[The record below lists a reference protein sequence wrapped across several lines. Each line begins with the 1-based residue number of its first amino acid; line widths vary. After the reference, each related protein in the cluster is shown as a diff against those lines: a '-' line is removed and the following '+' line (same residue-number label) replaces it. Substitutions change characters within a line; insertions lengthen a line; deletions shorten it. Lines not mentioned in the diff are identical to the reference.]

1 MFKMTLLWKLLSDP
15 GVLRK
20 AGCLGLGVSHKYLFD
35 SYLTTRLVRVSKKNR
50 ATLVGLRHHATKA
63 IESDVLTTVAHSAK
77 RTKKTSELR
86 NLILLA
92 APEKWTLMQAIAFL
106 LVSSGVTM
114 AVPFCFGK
122 VIDVISNT
130 KKEDMKENL
139 NRLTLVLLV
148 VFLIGGLSNFRR
160 VYLMSAAGHRITQS
174 LRRQAYTAILRQE
187 TAMFDKGSTGELVG
201 RLSGDTQLISSA
213 VTSNVSDGLRS
224 AIMAVTGVSMMFYV
238 SPTLALLGLAIVP
251 PVVAVAAVWG
261 RVLKRVSKELQN
273 SVAVLNATAEER
285 IGNIRTVKAFAQEER
300 EIDRYCGKLRDVL
313 ALCYKESLYRGLFFG
328 MTGLSGNAIVLS
340 VLYNGV
346 FMVSSGDITIGSL
359 SAFLLYAGYVGMSL
373 NGLSTAYSELNK
385 ALGANARLFELINRQ
400 PLIPVQGGRVLP
412 KELSGNVAFRDV
424 SFAYPTRDTVP
435 VLRGFDLNVNEC
447 SVTAIVGLSGSG
459 KSTVASLLLRFYD
472 PTKGSIL
479 LDNHDLRLLDPAWVK
494 SQISVVAQEP
504 ILFSCSVREN
514 ILYGMEGASD
524 ADVLEAARLAHVLE
538 FTEKMTD
545 GLDTIVGERGI
556 ALSGGQRQRVAIA
569 RALIKKPKIL
579 ILDEA
584 TSALDAESENFVQE
598 ALERAIRGRTVITIA
613 HRLSTIKN
621 ADKIVV
627 LDGGRVAE
635 TGSYAELM
643 ALENGHFKK
652 LVKHQTFT

>member
-1 MFKMTLLWKLLSDP
+1 MTLLWKLLSNP
-15 GVLRK
+15 GILRK
-20 AGCLGLGVSHKYLFD
+20 AGCRGISVSHKLFD
-35 SYLTTRLVRVSKKNR
+35 SYLATRIIKVPKKNR
-50 ATLVGLRHHATKA
+50 AAFIGLRHHATNTVK
-63 IESDVLTTVAHSAK
+63 SDVSTFVTRSAK
-77 RTKKTSELR
+77 RAKKTSELR
-86 NLILLA
+86 SLILLA
-92 APEKWTLMQAIAFL
+92 APEKWTLMKAIAFL
-106 LVSSGVTM
+106 LVSSSVTM

-122 VIDVISNT
+122 VIDVIST
-130 KKEDMKENL
+130 AKKEEMKENL
-139 NRLTLVLLV
+139 SRLTLVLLV

-160 VYLMSAAGHRITQS
+160 VYLMSTAGHRITQS
-174 LRRQAYTAILRQE
+174 LRKQAYAAILRQE

-201 RLSGDTQLISSA
+201 RLIGDTQLISSA

-224 AIMAVTGVSMMFYV
+224 AVMAVTGVSMMFYV
-238 SPTLALLGLAIVP
+238 SPSLALLGLAIVP
-251 PVVAVAAVWG
+251 PVVVVAAVWG
-261 RVLKRVSKELQN
+261 RVLKRVSKDLQN
-273 SVAVLNATAEER
+273 SFAVLNTTAEER
-285 IGNIRTVKAFAQEER
+285 ISNIRTVKAFAQEER
-300 EIDRYCGKLRDVL
+300 EIGRYSAKLRNVL

-328 MTGLSGNAIVLS
+328 MTGLSGNAIALS

-346 FMVSSGDITIGSL
+346 FMVSSGDITVGSL
-359 SAFLLYAGYVGMSL
+359 SAFLLYAGYVGISL

-385 ALGANARLFELINRQ
+385 ALGANTRLFELINRQ
-400 PLIPVQGGRVLP
+400 PLIPIQGGQVLD
-412 KELSGNVAFRDV
+412 KELSGNVAFRDIF
-424 SFAYPTRDTVP
+424 FAYPTRDTVP
-435 VLRGFDLNVNEC
+435 VLKGFNLNVEEC
-447 SVTAIVGLSGSG
+447 SMTAIVGLSGSG
-459 KSTVASLLLRFYD
+459 KSTVASLLLRLYD

-479 LDNHDLRLLDPAWVK
+479 LDNHDLRLLDSSWVK
-494 SQISVVAQEP
+494 SQISVVSQEP
-504 ILFSCSVREN
+504 ILFSCSIREN
-514 ILYGMEGASD
+514 ILYGMESASD

-538 FTEKMTD
+538 FTDKMTD

-584 TSALDAESENFVQE
+584 TSALDAESEYFVQE

-635 TGSYAELM
+635 TGSYVELM
-643 ALENGHFKK
+643 SLENGHFKK